1 MSSTRADR
9 GYLERVLDDAGR
21 DLWTF
26 VRDRPLGYRRFGRGG
41 RSIEGHVSEPAAQ
54 ASMHWWSIMSAQRD
68 HFIEVHVTEVL
79 ETADVRWR
87 WR

>member
-1 MSSTRADR
+1 MPPAHAIDHWDSTSRSWR
-9 GYLERVLDDAGR
+9 TVHRRLCLQAGR
-21 DLWTF
+21 TGVNALRKDHE
-26 VRDRPLGYRRFGRGG
+26 R
-41 RSIEGHVSEPAAQ
+41 
-54 ASMHWWSIMSAQRD
+54 QRD